1 LRRLALLPLLL
12 FLAAPLARP
21 QAAPSEHLGQLAGSP
36 TMFAVLAAINAAG
49 YDDQIDSPTNHP
61 LRRQLRDYLA
71 RQNIP
76 SLGALRR
83 FVRDHKKANPV
94 EELSQYISFSLVSKG
109 APDFTP
115 AQPNVPQPP
124 EAEALKDLAPLLAA
138 FYREANVASLWQQV
152 QPYYDR
158 ALEQYADPVT
168 LAVQQANA
176 YLRHAVNAGSKAR
189 FQVFLDLLGAPNQV
203 HTRVY
208 LDQYFVVI
216 TPSSDVRLDEIR
228 HHYLHF
234 LSDGLPFR
242 AAENLNKIRSLGD
255 YALASPILE
264 QRYKE
269 DFNLLAT
276 ECFIK
281 AVEARLTRE
290 SGLVDRALR
299 EGYVL
304 TPAFFEL
311 LPNYEKQESIMR
323 VYFPELVAGIDM
335 RREAQRLD
343 NIPFATEKFVR
354 TTRVV
359 TEVKPP
365 PPAGIAKVL
374 EDAEDLFRAGMIDKA
389 KEGFDRALAEA
400 AEKPAQAR
408 AYYGLARV
416 AVMQRDPET
425 ADRLFRKALD
435 FEPDAATKAWSLLYI
450 GKLSDSQGEAEPA
463 KDFYRQALAVDGLP
477 DQVKREA
484 EQGLAGAF
492 RRPRRE
498 Q

>member
-1 LRRLALLPLLL
+1 MRLLALLPLLVL
-12 FLAAPLARP
+12 SAPLARP
-21 QAAPSEHLGQLAGSP
+21 QAAPAGHLGQLDGSP

-49 YDDQIDSPTNHP
+49 YDDQIESPSNHP
-61 LRRQLRDYLA
+61 LRKQLRDFLS
-71 RQNIP
+71 RQDIP

-83 FVRDHKKANPV
+83 FVRDHKKSSAV
-94 EELSQYISFSLVSKG
+94 EELGQYISFALVSKG
-109 APDFTP
+109 PPDFTP
-115 AQPNVPQPP
+115 AQPNLPQPP
-124 EAEALKDLAPLLAA
+124 DAEALRELAPLLAA
-138 FYREANVASLWQQV
+138 FYREANIASLWRQV

-158 ALEQYADPVT
+158 ALEQYAEPVT
-168 LAVQQANA
+168 LAVQQVNA

-208 LDQYFVVI
+208 LDQYFVVV
-216 TPSSDVRLDEIR
+216 TPSAELRLEEIR

-234 LSDGLPFR
+234 LSDGLAFR

-276 ECFIK
+276 ECFIM
-281 AVEARLTRE
+281 AVEARLTRDA
-290 SGLVDRALR
+290 GRVDRALK

-304 TPAFFEL
+304 TPAFFDL
-311 LPNYEKQESIMR
+311 LPRYEKQESVMR

-343 NIPFATEKFVR
+343 NVAFTTEKFVR

-365 PPAGIAKVL
+365 PPTGVAKVL
-374 EDAEDLFRAGMIDKA
+374 EEADDLFRAGMIEKA
-389 KEGFDRALAEA
+389 KEGFERALAEA

-425 ADRLFRKALD
+425 ADRLFRRVLD

-450 GKLSDSQGEAEPA
+450 GKLADSQGEAEPA
-463 KDFYRQALAVDGLP
+463 KEYYRQALAVEGLP
-477 DQVKREA
+477 EQVKREA

-492 RRPRRE
+492 TRPRRE